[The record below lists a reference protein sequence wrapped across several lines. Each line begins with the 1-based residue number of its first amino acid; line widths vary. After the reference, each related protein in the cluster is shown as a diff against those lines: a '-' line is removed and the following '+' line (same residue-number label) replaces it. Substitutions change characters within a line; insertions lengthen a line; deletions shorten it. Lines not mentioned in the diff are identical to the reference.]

1 MTKTE
6 VTKESQSPAKS
17 PISSGLEQSR
27 KLTGK
32 VMDGLFKYPFRYFP
46 VVLRALFEPS
56 QFATRRDVAV
66 PWRDALMPWRDASMP
81 WG

>member
-1 MTKTE
+1 
-6 VTKESQSPAKS
+6 
-17 PISSGLEQSR
+17 
-27 KLTGK
+27 
-32 VMDGLFKYPFRYFP
+32 MDGLFKYPFRYFP

-81 WG
+81 WGG